1 MERSV
6 LPWLTMKGQ
15 IKVILLKNRVSVRD
29 SAMVTIKRSLELIG
43 RGSDGVVRLTLGD
56 PEKSDQSHLLENTVS
71 VRDSAILFGEHL

>member
-56 PEKSDQSHLLENTVS
+56 PEKSDQGHLLENTVS